1 MNKLLLRTAL
11 VVLTLLTGFSC
22 RKDPMQPFVPTQ
34 EDIVVIAMTTG
45 KWYVKSFTLNGT
57 DITTD
62 FAEYD
67 FQYYANKTVDAIRN
81 NTTRE
86 SGTWD
91 GNSSTMT
98 TSANFP
104 SAVNPLARINGNWK
118 IDRNGWSFVEATQTS
133 GSDTKK
139 MRLERR

>member
-1 MNKLLLRTAL
+1 MRKLLLHIAL
-11 VVLTLLTGFSC
+11 IACTLSAGLSC
-22 RKDPMQPFVPTQ
+22 IKDPTTPPVPTQ
-34 EDIVVIAMTTG
+34 EDIVVIAMITG
-45 KWYVKSFTLNGT
+45 KWFVKSFTLNGT

-62 FAEYD
+62 FSAYE
-67 FQYYANKTVDAIRN
+67 FQYYSNRTVDAIKN

-86 SGTWD
+86 AGTWD

-104 SAVNPLARINGNWK
+104 NAVNPLARINGSWK
-118 IDRNGWSFVEATQTS
+118 IDRNGWSFVEATQTI
-133 GSDTKK
+133 GSETKK